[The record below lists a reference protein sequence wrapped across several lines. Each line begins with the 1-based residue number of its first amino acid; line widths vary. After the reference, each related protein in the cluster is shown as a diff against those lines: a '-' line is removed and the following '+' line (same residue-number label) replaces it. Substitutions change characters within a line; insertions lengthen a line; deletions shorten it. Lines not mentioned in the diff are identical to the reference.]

1 VHFTYPQ
8 FLIFI
13 IMIKWVCL
21 HEPATVRNKGVK
33 GWVKTNND
41 SNFWVYSTLQNK
53 VSSKIIFRKLEDTVC
68 VRPVGV
74 PLWGANMAAIKVSTR
89 NEAAND
95 IITFLVSLD
104 TYWDDSFTL
113 LQYLKIADCTRLHS
127 SCWTIKI
134 LLRLHEEFTD
144 WSGQDNILK
153 QSVYKAFP
161 KKEDYYSK

>member
-1 VHFTYPQ
+1 
-8 FLIFI
+8 
-13 IMIKWVCL
+13 L

-104 TYWDDSFTL
+104 TY
-113 LQYLKIADCTRLHS
+113 
-127 SCWTIKI
+127 
-134 LLRLHEEFTD
+134 
-144 WSGQDNILK
+144 
-153 QSVYKAFP
+153 
-161 KKEDYYSK
+161 